1 MCNPRPGRKRPALAK
16 VQSDVYWG
24 CRVRCMHEQKEIHL
38 FSCWHGHSTKSTWTF
53 PGMKK
58 SLDVSSFLLPASPLG
73 YRWRKEKK
81 ILPALQHFKWKVEE
95 CLVRNI
101 TFYFLTFIWC
111 ADPLVLCNTGDFSC
125 SNCVINPL
133 IKDWACQG
141 SNSYQSAAVLQKIPV
156 SLENTGKLQKG
167 LNKIQP

>member
-1 MCNPRPGRKRPALAK
+1 MSKKRFIFSAADMAIAPGPNPHEHSQGWRSLLMFPVFFYLQVPLDIGGGRK
-16 VQSDVYWG
+16 
-24 CRVRCMHEQKEIHL
+24 
-38 FSCWHGHSTKSTWTF
+38 
-53 PGMKK
+53 KK
-58 SLDVSSFLLPASPLG
+58 F
-73 YRWRKEKK
+73 
-81 ILPALQHFKWKVEE
+81 LPALQHFKWKVEE

-167 LNKIQP
+167 LNKIQPWTSVKITHRDSHIQTMDL